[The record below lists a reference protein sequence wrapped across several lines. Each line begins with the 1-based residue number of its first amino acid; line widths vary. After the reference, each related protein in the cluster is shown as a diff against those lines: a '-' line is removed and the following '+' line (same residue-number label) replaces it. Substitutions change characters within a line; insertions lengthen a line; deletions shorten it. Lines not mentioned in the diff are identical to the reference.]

1 VFPSAWQAVGASLL
15 LLDRLPTPPS
25 MSDPSNKFHLGF
37 LLTRSGQLMLDLRG
51 LRALREVALRG
62 SLSAAA

>member
-1 VFPSAWQAVGASLL
+1 LL